1 MSVWN
6 TWNPDLI
13 QAIIEE
19 KSPEKKMKIASH
31 TINSQ
36 QILSHKLA
44 KNKCPELPP
53 VDVEEKVVEK
63 DNFDQRP

>member
-13 QAIIEE
+13 QVIINE
-19 KSPEKKMKIASH
+19 PDPVKKMKIASH

-36 QILSHKLA
+36 QILSHKI
-44 KNKCPELPP
+44 KSNKCPELPP
-53 VDVEEKVVEK
+53 EEVKEHIMQQ
-63 DNFDQRP
+63 DEAT